1 MSEGFDATLK
11 YQAACSGIWWLTRNL
26 CARCDDITHKEQKDT
41 DELFLSLLFEQLPF
55 VQVSDFCSVCACVR
69 VLVLLCVAEGEQ
81 RFEIPTT
88 IWSTSPH
95 CRRGCFLLLL
105 FFFFHFADQLCG
117 TSNTGPAC
125 FTNGVAQSRLLSS
138 DMLSLLQWFFLMPIV
153 VTWMGGIALPP
164 PACPPL
170 NSLANTIA
178 ALGPRDAR
186 PLFCK
191 PAMRCF
197 QGRSL
202 ITVIPTG
209 VEDWDG
215 TLRNETFSRREAKD
229 AGCRL
234 QVCLSLAAFLLQP
247 FVYDSQS
254 VWYATC
260 H

>member
-1 MSEGFDATLK
+1 MF
-11 YQAACSGIWWLTRNL
+11 
-26 CARCDDITHKEQKDT
+26 
-41 DELFLSLLFEQLPF
+41 
-55 VQVSDFCSVCACVR
+55 SV
-69 VLVLLCVAEGEQ
+69 
-81 RFEIPTT
+81 FFF
-88 IWSTSPH
+88 S
-95 CRRGCFLLLL
+95 
-105 FFFFHFADQLCG
+105 FFFHFADQLSG
-117 TSNTGPAC
+117 TNNTGPAC

-170 NSLANTIA
+170 NSLAKTQSRRSA
-178 ALGPRDAR
+178 PGMPVLF
-186 PLFCK
+186 FCK

-202 ITVIPTG
+202 ITVIPAG
-209 VEDWDG
+209 GEDWDG